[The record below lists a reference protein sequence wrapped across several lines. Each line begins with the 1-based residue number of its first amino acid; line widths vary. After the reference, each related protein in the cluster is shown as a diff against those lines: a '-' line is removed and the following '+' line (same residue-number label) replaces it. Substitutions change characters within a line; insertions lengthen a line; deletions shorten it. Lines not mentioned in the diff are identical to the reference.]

1 MEEFITKN
9 GNTIIVYTVNG
20 LDIITT
26 LYDEENILCTMYNTD
41 NEVILIFTLW
51 LVNGRYNFNI
61 LKNVKKVH
69 RNFINDVVDKLVRKI
84 EDND

>member
-51 LVNGRYNFNI
+51 LVNERYNYKV
-61 LKNVKKVH
+61 LKNVKKVSY
-69 RNFINDVVDKLVRKI
+69 NFIEQVVDKLVNKI
-84 EDND
+84 IEV

>member
-20 LDIITT
+20 LDVITT

-41 NEVILIFTLW
+41 NEVILVFTLW
-51 LVNGRYNFNI
+51 LVNGRYNYKV
-61 LKNVKKVH
+61 LKNVKKVSY
-69 RNFINDVVDKLVRKI
+69 NFIEQVVDKLVRKI